1 MNVNFALINGINYPG
16 VYIYADNPESI
27 NSEQTGGWQTN
38 ISGLNTLVFLSLHF
52 YYGLTLIKL
61 SENG

>member
-38 ISGLNTLVFLSLHF
+38 ISGLNTLVF
-52 YYGLTLIKL
+52 I
-61 SENG
+61 